1 MAAFVAGACYVARCR
16 GDKTLASK
24 IHNDDATRGRLS
36 RRARRRLRQFGR
48 KRATDAHASR
58 LLVNPRLVAALVR
71 GDALGEPEADLVLRG
86 LDGVGAVDHVA
97 AELDAEVTADGAGL
111 GGAVGGRRVEGK
123 ASVSGGSRRA
133 IEKAYWRRSAIE
145 IKGGRNK
152 TRPRVVP
159 GRTEGW
165 WRR

>member
-1 MAAFVAGACYVARCR
+1 MERWFREITTTITEVVV
-16 GDKTLASK
+16 
-24 IHNDDATRGRLS
+24 S
-36 RRARRRLRQFGR
+36 RV
-48 KRATDAHASR
+48 ASR
-58 LLVNPRLVAALVR
+58 NANLSTSRKKTRAYVETLKLLVDPSLVAALVR

-145 IKGGRNK
+145 IKGGRNRI
-152 TRPRVVP
+152 RPRVVP